1 MSLVE
6 APRAEFS
13 DHDTVLHLLL
23 GLVSVS
29 RRLERLLPEGPSTDG
44 RDAPP
49 APLTEE
55 EEERRVLLLLGL
67 VSVRRT
73 VMGTLEP
80 LRAASAPV
88 PPEPPGPGAAL
99 PSLRELLR

>member
-1 MSLVE
+1 MALLE
-6 APRAEFS
+6 ELRAEFS

-23 GLVSVS
+23 GLVSLS
-29 RRLERLLPEGPSTDG
+29 RRLEQVLPEPPVEAPA
-44 RDAPP
+44 APP
-49 APLTEE
+49 APTP

-80 LRAASAPV
+80 LRAASAAV
-88 PPEPPGPGAAL
+88 PPEPSGPVEGLPGP
-99 PSLRELLR
+99 RELLR